1 MLTMAKITMDFRKIK
16 AEDMKKFIEENH
28 AEDKKAFK
36 ENAFVMKKPSVMVGV
51 VDGEGKPVM
60 YVDKF
65 GKMKQKRKAKETSG
79 EAKATFNLLK
89 AKMWFFEK
97 YNGEIVFLNPPIKK
111 EKADKK
117 AVADMFAEW

>member
-1 MLTMAKITMDFRKIK
+1 MDFRKIK

-65 GKMKQKRKAKETSG
+65 GKMKQKRKAK
-79 EAKATFNLLK
+79 N
-89 AKMWFFEK
+89 
-97 YNGEIVFLNPPIKK
+97 
-111 EKADKK
+111 
-117 AVADMFAEW
+117 